1 MGVLFDGTSVGWAWG
16 IQEGWSRLG
25 EGLWRH
31 FHSGLKESK
40 GTGVEVVLKEVRR
53 QSGTEEP

>member
-1 MGVLFDGTSVGWAWG
+1 MALQWG
-16 IQEGWSRLG
+16 GPGESRRAGSRLG
-25 EGLWRH
+25 EGLWSH